1 MEVVELVF
9 EPRTVLSSCCST
21 RHTPASC
28 SGGSLS
34 DCNGLFPGPCVLQLS
49 PVARAEC
56 TSALSLPLSNPSET
70 LGDLNR
76 TTQSRG
82 LCGKD
87 SLPFLN
93 LMSCEDLSSVLLTP
107 HSPWDLPGLFHVYI
121 WEGTQ
126 GWICHFLSTM
136 LRASDSGV
144 SPKSF
149 SKPVREVVGDTFH
162 GQ

>member
-56 TSALSLPLSNPSET
+56 TSALSLQLSNPSET
-70 LGDLNR
+70 LGGLNR
-76 TTQSRG
+76 TTQRRG
-82 LCGKD
+82 LCGMDCDIPKPHVLPGSILSPAD
-87 SLPFLN
+87 PTLPMGPAWTFPCVYLGGDTRMDLPFL
-93 LMSCEDLSSVLLTP
+93 EHHAEGFRFWGLT
-107 HSPWDLPGLFHVYI
+107 
-121 WEGTQ
+121 
-126 GWICHFLSTM
+126 
-136 LRASDSGV
+136 
-144 SPKSF
+144 
-149 SKPVREVVGDTFH
+149 
-162 GQ
+162 